1 MYNKYKA
8 LASLIPPG
16 KRSLAVCQRFNL
28 EAAKQSVDWPT
39 GSLVELSLNDNPYQ
53 GMYIP
58 GDIYRMIC
66 VDGLP
71 LYAISE
77 EIACREG
84 KLLASLVSSS
94 VRQGIEWRQIG
105 TIAAYPESFRPPKNS
120 TPVAYAPDIVKV
132 KPISLLNPVE
142 YKGKVYLT
150 SQALHSQYREGGGE
164 KYAELKNFNKAIRA
178 MELFEDLLGT
188 GDIVEL
194 VYAETRATP
203 TGSELEP
210 VILEAD
216 PKLGSAIVGAG
227 SNSEPALNQLF
238 KLTFGKP
245 ILLLSPVAQAELTH
259 HLENEA
265 NKTLAMAANQQF
277 VATNLPQGNLNLT
290 NDPKL
295 LPVLKELLEVQ
306 KQLIKLISGE

>member
-194 VYAETRATP
+194 CAAEA
-203 TGSELEP
+203 GSKLEP
-210 VILEAD
+210 
-216 PKLGSAIVGAG
+216 AI
-227 SNSEPALNQLF
+227 NQLF

-245 ILLLSPVAQAELTH
+245 IQLLSPVAQAELTH

-265 NKTLAMAANQQF
+265 NKVLAMAANQQF
-277 VATNLPQGNLNLT
+277 VATNLTQGNLSLN
-290 NDPKL
+290 NDPNL
-295 LPVLKELLEVQ
+295 IPVLKELLAVQ